1 MLELANICHMPKLK
15 ALSDK
20 YRRRVYLTVALTNTH
35 TQNCVA
41 LKLLDTVGHIPRKC
55 LFVNF
60 QRMCSVAVA
69 LFVSCAD
76 FPLLCVDQFEL
87 HSSCAYVRHSS
98 RLSVGGREK
107 WASFFNFR
115 KVLGET
121 QRKKIS
127 FAYPIHLNVSYSII
141 CILIAI
147 QLVFSFSCEVFGS
160 LDLFGRAAHL
170 ISIRN
175 IVQRKCN
182 AEMCAKTVQMSPT
195 EITSQLNARNVR

>member
-76 FPLLCVDQFEL
+76 FPRFCVSINLNCIQAVRMYGIHRGYQLVEGKNGLRFL
-87 HSSCAYVRHSS
+87 TFAKFLARHSGKKS
-98 RLSVGGREK
+98 RL
-107 WASFFNFR
+107 
-115 KVLGET
+115 
-121 QRKKIS
+121 
-127 FAYPIHLNVSYSII
+127 H
-141 CILIAI
+141 
-147 QLVFSFSCEVFGS
+147 
-160 LDLFGRAAHL
+160 
-170 ISIRN
+170 IRY
-175 IVQRKCN
+175 I
-182 AEMCAKTVQMSPT
+182 
-195 EITSQLNARNVR
+195 